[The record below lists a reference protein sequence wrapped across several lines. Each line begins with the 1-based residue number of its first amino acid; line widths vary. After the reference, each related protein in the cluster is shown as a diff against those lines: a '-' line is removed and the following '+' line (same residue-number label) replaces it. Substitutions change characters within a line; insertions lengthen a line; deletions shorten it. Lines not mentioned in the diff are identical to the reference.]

1 MDIAYEER
9 DLNSIMERKSYVE
22 KFDKHA
28 AKLRQEKKVH
38 FSSMQHLSF
47 ITYPIAQDLVALSD
61 IVNRLSF
68 ALPQKDGMNIYI
80 PVGSHLKDIPL
91 SELITPDYQK
101 RYIGQNNSFIFID
114 DSEIEQYLDQ
124 GVILIFDANTLE
136 KPIIYSRADRVEII
150 DPSYFSHRE
159 STTLRRLYYSTF
171 SQDEKQE
178 FKKISLINYK
188 ALIEKNRDK
197 EEAYCFTTGPSF
209 DLYEQN
215 DINKNA
221 FKIICNSI
229 VKNEEFLNY
238 IDGADLFIF
247 ADPVFHF
254 GVSLYAEKFRKDM
267 LNYVEKKS
275 SYIIVPDFTV
285 PLLLSLYPHLK
296 PFIIGMPVKV
306 DTSYNFPTVENFF
319 VKNSSNIL
327 TLYMLPIASAI
338 SNKVFILGADGREK
352 NEKYFWKHSKSVQYN
367 SNMND
372 VFNVHPSFFRDRDY
386 EDYYDE
392 HCLNL
397 ENLLL
402 DGEEKEK
409 EYFSIS
415 PSYIPALNKRFSSK
429 LTKDIFER
437 CASFYENLIRSD
449 NHI

>member
-1 MDIAYEER
+1 MDIAYGKR
-9 DLNSIMERKSYVE
+9 DLNSISERKAYVE
-22 KFDKHA
+22 KFDKHSTE
-28 AKLRQEKKVH
+28 LRQQKKVH

-47 ITYPIAQDLVALSD
+47 ITYPVAEDLIVLSD

-68 ALPQKDGMNIYI
+68 ALPQKEGLKIYI
-80 PVGSHLKDIPL
+80 PVGSSLKNISL
-91 SELITPDYQK
+91 AELITPDYQK

-114 DSEIEQYLDQ
+114 DSDIESHLDQ
-124 GVILIFDANTLE
+124 SVILVFDANVLE
-136 KPIIYSRADRVEII
+136 KQVIYSRADKVEII

-171 SQDEKQE
+171 SQEKKQE
-178 FKKISLINYK
+178 FQQISQTNYK
-188 ALIEKNRDK
+188 ALIEKNKDK

-209 DLYEQN
+209 DLYKQN

-229 VKNEEFLNY
+229 VKNEEFLRY

-267 LNYVEKKS
+267 LKYIENSS

-285 PLLLSLYPHLK
+285 PLLISLYPQLK
-296 PFIIGMPVKV
+296 SFIIGMPVKT
-306 DTSYNFPTVENFF
+306 DRSYNFPTIENFF

-327 TLYMLPIASAI
+327 TLYMLPIASAV
-338 SNKVFILGADGREK
+338 SDKVFILGADGREK
-352 NEKYFWKHSKSVQYN
+352 NEKYFWKHSKSVQYDN
-367 SNMND
+367 NMND

-402 DGEEKEK
+402 AGEAKGK

-429 LTKDIFER
+429 STKAFLDR
-437 CASFYENLIRSD
+437 CASFNENLIRSD
-449 NHI
+449 NYV